1 MKRLPKRNVL
11 IATAAALAV
20 TVCYGVRIDGA
31 LHPVG
36 RSLSILIENATQVT
50 PVLVRSDRDSDA
62 VYVILGGTTPDGLF
76 NATRVDASTGR
87 QSPAH
92 IPLGPRSGFS
102 PFIEG
107 SVRVEVTGLS
117 LRRPTFH
124 LLSFPDGRGP
134 GVHLVDSDTGLV
146 RLVIGT
152 AAAKRTLITRWV
164 FNSSK
169 VAELRSFAST
179 DAMGKYIAVV
189 SRSPAGWMLH
199 LFDRGI
205 AANSSHLFS
214 QQPLEES

>member
-1 MKRLPKRNVL
+1 MNGLNKRNVL
-11 IATAAALAV
+11 IATAVALAV
-20 TVCYGVRIDGA
+20 TVCYGVRIDGS

-36 RSLSILIENATQVT
+36 RSRSLLIENATQVT
-50 PVLVRSDRDSDA
+50 PTLTRTDRDPDA
-62 VYVILGGTTPDGLF
+62 VYVILGGSNPDGLF
-76 NATRVDASTGR
+76 DATRVDAHTGR

-92 IPLGPRSGFS
+92 IPLGPQSGFS

-107 SVRVEVTGLS
+107 EVRVEVAGLS

-124 LLSFPDGRGP
+124 LLSLPDGRGP

-146 RLVIGT
+146 KLIIGT
-152 AAAKRTLITRWV
+152 GAAKRTLITRWV

-169 VAELRSFAST
+169 VAELRSLAST
-179 DAMGKYIAVV
+179 DAMGKFIAVV

-199 LFDRGI
+199 LFDRSI
-205 AANSSHLFS
+205 AAYSSTPSS